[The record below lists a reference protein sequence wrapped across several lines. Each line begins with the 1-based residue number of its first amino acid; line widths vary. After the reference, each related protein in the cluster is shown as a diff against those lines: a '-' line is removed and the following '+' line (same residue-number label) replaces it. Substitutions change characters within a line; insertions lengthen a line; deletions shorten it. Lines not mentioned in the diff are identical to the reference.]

1 MIRLFMFTNA
11 GLLLILICSP
21 TDICRAD
28 LVNDLQYSR
37 QTAITS
43 AIGKVSGAVVGI
55 NVTQLKQQQVNP
67 FFDPFWG
74 GFLPYTRTFK
84 VDNMGTG
91 VLVSPDGYI
100 ITNAHVVDIALEVV
114 VTLPGGKSYDSQVV
128 GVDNPSDIALVK
140 IEDENLPFAELGDSD
155 KLIVGEWA
163 VALGNP
169 LGLFDVNH
177 KPTATAGIISG
188 TNMDFGVKE
197 AGHVYQDMVQTDA
210 SINPGNS
217 GGPLVNALGE
227 VIGISTFIMTGSNYS
242 SGSIGI
248 GFAIP
253 ITRVKEVAEDLKKYG
268 KVERSYT
275 TGVHVQCIDSVMQR
289 YFSLPTFEGAIIT
302 DVEKQSSGEKAG
314 LKVGD
319 VIMEVDGKKITS
331 AKDIFRVI
339 DEGLHKVGDRII
351 LKILRQ
357 NNAMELQLILEE
369 PKSKWWGF

>member
-1 MIRLFMFTNA
+1 MIKDIILKNIISF
-11 GLLLILICSP
+11 LVLIIFQI
-21 TDICRAD
+21 DISRAD
-28 LVNDLQYSR
+28 LTDDLQYSR
-37 QTAITS
+37 HTSITRAID
-43 AIGKVSGAVVGI
+43 KVSNSVVGI

-74 GFLPYTRTFK
+74 SFLPYTRTFK

-100 ITNAHVVDIALEVV
+100 VTNAHVVDNAMEVV
-114 VTLPGGKSYDSQVV
+114 VTLPGGKSYDAQVI

-140 IEDENLPFAELGDSD
+140 IEDENLPDAVLGDSD
-155 KLIVGEWA
+155 NLIVGEWA

-197 AGHVYQDMVQTDA
+197 AGHVYQDMIQTDA

-227 VIGISTFIMTGSNYS
+227 VIGISTFIMTGSNYT

-253 ITRVKEVAEDLKKYG
+253 INRVKEVAEDLKQYG
-268 KVERSYT
+268 KVERNYT
-275 TGVHVQCIDSVMQR
+275 TGVHIQSIDPVMQR
-289 YFSLPTFEGAIIT
+289 YLSLPTSEGVIIT

-319 VIMEVDGKKITS
+319 VIMEVDGKKISS
-331 AKDIFRVI
+331 AQDIAQVI
-339 DEGLHKVGDRII
+339 DEGLHKVGDIVT
-351 LKILRQ
+351 LKILRD
-357 NNAMELQLILEE
+357 NKSIELLLILEE
-369 PKSKWWGF
+369 PKSEWWGF

>member
-1 MIRLFMFTNA
+1 MIKDIILKNITS
-11 GLLLILICSP
+11 LLVLIIFQI
-21 TDICRAD
+21 DISRAD
-28 LVNDLQYSR
+28 LTDDLQYSR
-37 QTAITS
+37 HTSITRAIE
-43 AIGKVSGAVVGI
+43 KVSSSVVGI

-74 GFLPYTRTFK
+74 SFLPYTRTFK

-100 ITNAHVVDIALEVV
+100 VTNAHVVDNALEVV
-114 VTLPGGKSYDSQVV
+114 VTLPGGKSYDAQVI

-140 IEDENLPFAELGDSD
+140 IEDENLPDAVLGDSD

-197 AGHVYQDMVQTDA
+197 AGHVYQDMIQTDA

-227 VIGISTFIMTGSNYS
+227 VIGISTFIMTNSNYS

-248 GFAIP
+248 GFSIP
-253 ITRVKEVAEDLKKYG
+253 INRVKEVAEDLKKYG
-268 KVERSYT
+268 KVERNYT
-275 TGVHVQCIDSVMQR
+275 TGVHIQSIDPVMQR
-289 YFSLPTFEGAIIT
+289 YLSLPTSEGVIIT

-319 VIMEVDGKKITS
+319 VIMEVDGKKISS
-331 AKDIFRVI
+331 AQDIAKVI
-339 DEGLHKVGDRII
+339 DEGLHKVGDVVT
-351 LKILRQ
+351 LTILRD
-357 NNAMELQLILEE
+357 NASIELLLTLEE
-369 PKSKWWGF
+369 PKSEWWGF

>member
-1 MIRLFMFTNA
+1 MFTNA
-11 GLLLILICSP
+11 VLLLILICSP

-43 AIGKVSGAVVGI
+43 AIEKVSGAVVGI

-100 ITNAHVVDIALEVV
+100 ITNAHVVDNALEVV

-253 ITRVKEVAEDLKKYG
+253 INRVKEVAEDLKKYG

-339 DEGLHKVGDRII
+339 DEGLHKVGDIII